1 MVARFEAKR
10 YKRATGLCWPWIGGA
25 SSTGHGS
32 FRAASLPGPS
42 RRGIVSAHLFAYQLA
57 HGVILRLGW
66 SGPEDAVICHRCD
79 FAGCTN
85 PGHLWLGTNAA
96 NRAEYLARRSDPA
109 SPLADVRGA
118 AGRTRAIAAAIHAGL
133 NDCEDAASIEK
144 RIRAAEIAGLPM
156 TLW

>member
-1 MVARFEAKR
+1 M
-10 YKRATGLCWPWIGGA
+10 
-25 SSTGHGS
+25 
-32 FRAASLPGPS
+32 
-42 RRGIVSAHLFAYQLA
+42 
-57 HGVILRLGW
+57 
-66 SGPEDAVICHRCD
+66 ICHRCD